1 MTRLLPEALEISISK
16 ARDLPTADQLARLQH
31 FLVIMPASPGEDLW
45 NQLPH
50 GDVLAA
56 LIWRRPAD
64 GHAALSSH
72 FPGPGRAGVTI
83 GFMKPGDPLPKQQT
97 ELRKLAA
104 TVLAESPESVGIV
117 CLGFDDQNKKVLQ
130 QDAVV
135 ALMMKA
141 FPMPRQKRESRP
153 VRRLR
158 RLRVFAAAPGLDPT
172 GLRAEVEGNNLARW
186 LTALPPN
193 QLDAAAYRRAIEQ
206 LAEREGW
213 QMKFL
218 GESALRKKGAG
229 AFLAVSQGNS
239 GEDAGIVR
247 LRYQPAKS
255 KKKPALALV
264 GKGITFDT
272 GGNNLKPFKGMLD
285 MHEDMQGSAVALGT
299 LLALTRNKFRHP
311 VDCWL
316 AITENR
322 IGARAYKSRDVVVA
336 SNGLSIEVIHTDA
349 EGRMVLADTLALA
362 SNENPACIIDFATLT
377 GACVGALTSRYSGV
391 FSNRQSLYP
400 KLVEIGSQCGERVW
414 GFPMD
419 ADFDEAIES
428 SIADVA
434 QCSVDNDG
442 DHILA
447 ARFLGRFVDPSIP
460 WIHVDLS
467 SSHHKGGLGLV
478 PTPVTGF
485 GVRYA
490 LRLLLDG
497 RLLDE
502 LPAGESA

>member
-1 MTRLLPEALEISISK
+1 MSRLLPQEQHISIS
-16 ARDLPTADQLARLQH
+16 RSRGLPTIDQVARLQH
-31 FLVIMPASPGEDLW
+31 LLLLLPASPAEEVW

-56 LIWRRPAD
+56 LARRRPAKASMPLCT
-64 GHAALSSH
+64 HLPEA
-72 FPGPGRAGVTI
+72 GRTGVSI
-83 GFMKPGDPLPKQQT
+83 GFLTSADPLPKLHS

-104 TVLAESPESVGIV
+104 TALTESPESIGII
-117 CLGFDDQNKKVLQ
+117 CLGFPDSMTKMLQ
-130 QDAVV
+130 GGMIS
-135 ALMMKA
+135 ALMLNA
-141 FPMPRQKRESRP
+141 FALPSRKSEP
-153 VRRLR
+153 KPASRLR
-158 RLRVFAAAPGLDPT
+158 RLRLFAPAPGLD
-172 GLRAEVEGNNLARW
+172 LIRVRAEVEGNNLARW

-193 QLDAAAYRRAIEQ
+193 QLDAAGYRAAVAQ
-206 LAEREGW
+206 LAEREDW

-218 GESALRKKGAG
+218 GEPALRKKGAG
-229 AFLAVSQGNS
+229 AFLAVSQGNAS
-239 GEDAGIVR
+239 DDAGIIC
-247 LRYQPAKS
+247 LRYRPKGHSGKAT
-255 KKKPALALV
+255 LALV

-285 MHEDMQGSAVALGT
+285 MHEDMQGSAVALGS
-299 LLALTRNKFRHP
+299 LLALSRIKFPHP

-322 IGARAYKSRDVVVA
+322 IGAKAYKSRDIVIA
-336 SNGLSIEVIHTDA
+336 SNGVSIEVIHTDA

-362 SNENPACIIDFATLT
+362 CNEEPACVMDYATLT

-391 FSNRQSLYP
+391 FSNRETLYP
-400 KLVEIGSQCGERVW
+400 LLVKHGAAVGERVW

-428 SIADVA
+428 TVADVA

-447 ARFLGRFVDPSIP
+447 ARFLRRFVDPDIA
-460 WIHVDLS
+460 WVHIDLS
-467 SSHHKGGLGLV
+467 ASHHKGGLGLV

-485 GVRYA
+485 GVR
-490 LRLLLDG
+490 LTTSLLLDG
-497 RLLDE
+497 ELLENLQPDRDT
-502 LPAGESA
+502 